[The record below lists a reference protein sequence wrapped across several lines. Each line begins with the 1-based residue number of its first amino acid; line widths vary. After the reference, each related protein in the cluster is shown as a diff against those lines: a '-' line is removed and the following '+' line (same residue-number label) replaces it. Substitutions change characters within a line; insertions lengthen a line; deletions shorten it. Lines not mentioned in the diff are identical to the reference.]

1 MQEKAVKSL
10 KTRASPSALVY
21 QKVEQGSLSAEDFEL
36 PVEGKLAADNRWVI
50 LAQLIPWAEFEEE
63 YAQNFEAE
71 AGPPAK
77 SFRLAL
83 GALIIKEKLGISDRS
98 IINPTYDW
106 RNCQQQKLI
115 IS

>member
-1 MQEKAVKSL
+1 MY
-10 KTRASPSALVY
+10 R
-21 QKVEQGSLSAEDFEL
+21 KVEQAPLSAEDFAL

-50 LAQLIPWAEFEEE
+50 LAQLILWAEFEEE

-83 GALIIKEKLGISDRS
+83 GGFSIS
-98 IINPTYDW
+98 NETY
-106 RNCQQQKLI
+106 LT
-115 IS
+115 SHS